1 LANLTLGRAFLDDDA
16 PFAISFP
23 GQTYNVVLRPQD
35 VAAIYERT
43 IILSWDYYLKELLLS
58 FGVDKAVL
66 VENRRRTSTHQNG
79 GAEQTNGV
87 KSNGVKPDHKSII
100 YWTEDLYRQQFPPG
114 PRFDALSDKI
124 VGLIEE
130 SLRWAKLP
138 SRYTVNEESVPL
150 MEFCANVLVDATTRS
165 LLGDSIYGLEP
176 GFTPMMVDFT
186 EESWKLLM
194 LPYPKVAA
202 PKLHTAKNGIHN
214 ALCKYVKSP
223 PEPRATAAWMMQE
236 IIEAPEAANISDTDK
251 ASIVHAFLYMCALSP
266 LCWPQSID
274 FITEQTSMRTDLA
287 SGF

>member
-1 LANLTLGRAFLDDDA
+1 MANLTLGRAFLDDDA

-43 IILSWDYYLKELLLS
+43 THLSWDYYLKELLLS

-66 VENRRRTSTHQNG
+66 VKNRRKASTYQNG

-87 KSNGVKPDHKSII
+87 KSDGVKPDHKSIVH
-100 YWTEDLYRQQFPPG
+100 WTEDLYRQQFPPG
-114 PRFDALSDKI
+114 SRFDALSDNI
-124 VGLIEE
+124 LGLIEE

-176 GFTPMMVDFT
+176 RFTPMMVDFT

-202 PKLHTAKNGIHN
+202 SKLHTAKNAIHN

-236 IIEAPEAANISDTDK
+236 IMEAPEAADINDTDK
-251 ASIVHAFLYMCALSP
+251 ASIIHAFLYMCASST
-266 LCWPQSID
+266 LCW
-274 FITEQTSMRTDLA
+274 R
-287 SGF
+287 